1 MTLFFVSELTEPNSM
16 TARLFLA
23 KGREKSLLRRHPWV
37 FSGAV
42 TRVEGKALS
51 GDTIDIVDSQGKW
64 LARGAY
70 SPDSQIRV
78 RVWTFRQDEDIDIE
92 FFVRRL
98 QQAQSWR
105 DWIAKRDGLDSY
117 RLIAGE
123 SDGLPG
129 ITIDRFQN
137 FLVLQLLSAGAEYQ
151 RAPLLAALQKCYPE
165 CAIWDRSDVA
175 VRKKEGLELTQ
186 GHVLGEEPPA
196 LLPIQEH
203 GMSLL
208 VDIKEGHKTGF
219 YLDQRDSR
227 LAARNYAA
235 GRKVLNCFSYT
246 GAFAVSALMG
256 GCEKVINV
264 DTSQSALDI
273 ARQNVELNNLDL
285 SKAEFVREDVFQLL
299 RKYRAEGEQFDMIV
313 MDPPKFVENKNQLA
327 SACRGYKDINML
339 ALQLLRPGGILLS
352 FSCSG
357 LLPTDLFQ
365 KILADAALDAHREIQ
380 FVEQFRQAADHPVI
394 GSYPEGLYLKGFAC
408 VVMS

>member
-1 MTLFFVSELTEPNSM
+1 M

-42 TRVEGKALS
+42 TRVEGKANS
-51 GDTIDIVDSQGKW
+51 GDTIDILDSHGKW

-70 SPDSQIRV
+70 SPSSQIRA

-105 DWIAKRDGLDSY
+105 NWIAKRDGLDGY

-186 GHVLGEEPPA
+186 GHVIGAEPPA

-208 VDIKEGHKTGF
+208 VDIKQGHKTGF

-227 LAARNYAA
+227 LAARKYAE

-256 GCEKVINV
+256 GCEKVTNV
-264 DTSQSALDI
+264 DTSQDALDI

-299 RKYRAEGEQFDMIV
+299 RKYRTEGVQFDMIV
-313 MDPPKFVENKNQLA
+313 MDPPKFVENKSQLA

-365 KILADAALDAHREIQ
+365 KILADAALDANREIQ